1 MSVRFYDKV
10 YVRNA
15 STPFNTIAKATLAGS
30 FSLLPTACKVT
41 QELNLKTEPDV
52 TTAMGDGTDNIGSE
66 VASAE
71 LQLINFSGANLSSI
85 RSAFVNNPVD
95 LVVYDSRS
103 DTVGWVLFGAQL
115 YPTPDVS
122 GGKEPIIKLSGKKR
136 YASDMSPALTM
147 VTLT

>member
-1 MSVRFYDKV
+1 MAVRFYDKI
-10 YVRNA
+10 YVRA
-15 STPFNTIAKATLAGS
+15 AGTQFTTIAKAALASDFALVPAG
-30 FSLLPTACKVT
+30 CKVT

-66 VASAE
+66 AASAE

-85 RSAFVNNPVD
+85 RSEFVNKAVD

-103 DTVGWVLFGAQL
+103 DTVGWALFGVQL

-122 GGKEPIIKLSGKKR
+122 GGKEPMIKLSGKKR

-147 VTLT
+147 VTLS